1 MICSPLESFAVYKI
15 IGIHSPIFG
24 FDYSITNNSYYIIA
38 GTVVLGIFM
47 LSYLIDSLVPS
58 NASIINELIYASTLN
73 MSRANLGNQTM
84 LPIILALFGT
94 ILMTNLVSN
103 IPYTYAVASSI
114 AFSLGL
120 SLIIFIAVTA
130 IAIYNKRTTWLATF
144 VPAGTPLILLPML
157 IIIEL
162 VSYLARAVSLGIRLF
177 ANLVAGHTLLNIISS
192 MSNKILFSGLLGIVL
207 VMIPAGLLVL
217 LIGLELAVAL
227 IQAYVFVILTSIYI
241 NEANTSLV

>member
-15 IGIHSPIFG
+15 IGIHSPVFG

-38 GTVVLGIFM
+38 GTIVLGIFM
-47 LSYLIDSLVPS
+47 LSYVIDSLVPS

-130 IAIYNKRTTWLATF
+130 IAIYNKRTT
-144 VPAGTPLILLPML
+144 
-157 IIIEL
+157 
-162 VSYLARAVSLGIRLF
+162 
-177 ANLVAGHTLLNIISS
+177 
-192 MSNKILFSGLLGIVL
+192 
-207 VMIPAGLLVL
+207 
-217 LIGLELAVAL
+217 
-227 IQAYVFVILTSIYI
+227 
-241 NEANTSLV
+241 